1 MEQEKEPQPNRENP
15 TTDHTPLT
23 FYCCFY
29 PPVQPG
35 VGKKPA
41 VCNQNENVIIPLDCS
56 THSPL
61 EPSDCREDDGKWAG
75 GCCFIL
81 TTVRNRNIALQGWVT
96 LNILILSVL
105 WQETPHGENLPA
117 DLDGTTVKWK
127 PQKVIWRGHTEGSY
141 KTTPHV
147 TPSISPAAPRWPAAA
162 CWVSTWT
169 PAWRWSCSSR
179 WWGWSRWPAA
189 RGLRSWTPGT
199 TGWPSVC
206 PQMCT
211 WLKK

>member
-1 MEQEKEPQPNRENP
+1 MSTAFTWLFTRVKSSVFNRKKRVGTQERHKDSNTVSLFTLCLIPCNMKTNTGLRQMEQEKEPQPNRENP

-127 PQKVIWRGHTEGSY
+127 PQKVIWSTSA
-141 KTTPHV
+141 
-147 TPSISPAAPRWPAAA
+147 SPPPPPPP
-162 CWVSTWT
+162 T
-169 PAWRWSCSSR
+169 
-179 WWGWSRWPAA
+179 
-189 RGLRSWTPGT
+189 
-199 TGWPSVC
+199 
-206 PQMCT
+206 
-211 WLKK
+211 